1 MGVDI
6 VNVGEDKWV
15 VGYLQGAGY
24 PQVRVVTA
32 SGTNVSYG
40 TAVTVNSSGAQASF
54 VGSDAGFSMSYDTA
68 SSQVVVFYRNSASE
82 INAKVGTISGT
93 DISFGSEVPS
103 SGTFTNGTD
112 HTPHPGSAAYVPAK
126 DVHIVAYDKNNDGV
140 VTVLKTSGSGTDAT
154 LVDASGTAPGTSSF
168 TVFDS
173 QPSVKP
179 NIFVAYESTPVI
191 VYSDDQVDINS
202 IAVTIDGTTPTMGTD
217 RAIETTTAHS
227 TIAGA
232 YDPDTKRA
240 VIVFKENSNNDIYYQ
255 VITVEGSETTTNM
268 ATDGENY
275 LGIATKTVAD
285 DAQAEVATFGQID
298 AQQTGLTAGQKYFVQ
313 SDGSLAT
320 SADSSVPGYTG
331 TVTTVAGKALSATKL
346 LISE

>member
-1 MGVDI
+1 
-6 VNVGEDKWV
+6 
-15 VGYLQGAGY
+15 
-24 PQVRVVTA
+24 
-32 SGTNVSYG
+32 
-40 TAVTVNSSGAQASF
+40 
-54 VGSDAGFSMSYDTA
+54 
-68 SSQVVVFYRNSASE
+68 
-82 INAKVGTISGT
+82 
-93 DISFGSEVPS
+93 
-103 SGTFTNGTD
+103 
-112 HTPHPGSAAYVPAK
+112 
-126 DVHIVAYDKNNDGV
+126 
-140 VTVLKTSGSGTDAT
+140 
-154 LVDASGTAPGTSSF
+154 
-168 TVFDS
+168 
-173 QPSVKP
+173 
-179 NIFVAYESTPVI
+179 
-191 VYSDDQVDINS
+191 
-202 IAVTIDGTTPTMGTD
+202 MGTD

-268 ATDGENY
+268 ATDAENY

-298 AQQTGLTAGQKYFVQ
+298 AQQSGLTPGQKYFVQ

-346 LISE
+346 LISERIPNCVDIFGYTALDYALSYCHYDCANILKERFPIANEGGSHPHASHNNNNNNNNETWNEGDTNMASRTMDD